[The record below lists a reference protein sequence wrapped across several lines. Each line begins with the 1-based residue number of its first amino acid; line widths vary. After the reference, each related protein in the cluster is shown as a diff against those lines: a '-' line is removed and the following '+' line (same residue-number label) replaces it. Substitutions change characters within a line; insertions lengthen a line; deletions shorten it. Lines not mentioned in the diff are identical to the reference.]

1 MLWSIIYKE
10 IKATP
15 FRAGCKDLNIFKI
28 FFIKH
33 GSNAS
38 PQLDRGLNGTEGEA
52 FSIQQTFNF
61 VFFYEGS
68 PFNHKISGPEKN
80 IWGWFSVPPDCPSY
94 ARCSSESMRGTMNRF
109 ENGTLDLS
117 RRGGSQ

>member
-61 VFFYEGS
+61 LFFYEGFLLIIKS
-68 PFNHKISGPEKN
+68 RDLRKIYG
-80 IWGWFSVPPDCPSY
+80 
-94 ARCSSESMRGTMNRF
+94 
-109 ENGTLDLS
+109 
-117 RRGGSQ
+117 GGSLCHPTVPHMRDVAPNQ